1 MVVCLVFDIDDTIY
15 ENKTTQIIYDT
26 IQQDYEL
33 YQLMKRIHLPK
44 FVLTN
49 AVYEHANII
58 INKLGIE
65 NLMRKVYARDN
76 MNYMKPH
83 IECYKAVNKDI
94 SKVVRSD
101 DNKYIFF
108 DDLLENL
115 ETAKQLG
122 WSTVWINPKFH
133 EGNNYSYVD
142 RSFRTL
148 KDALKELNF

>member
-65 NLMRKVYARDN
+65 NLMRKIYARDN

-83 IECYKAVNKDI
+83 I
-94 SKVVRSD
+94 
-101 DNKYIFF
+101 
-108 DDLLENL
+108 
-115 ETAKQLG
+115 
-122 WSTVWINPKFH
+122 
-133 EGNNYSYVD
+133 
-142 RSFRTL
+142 
-148 KDALKELNF
+148 

>member
-76 MNYMKPH
+76 MNYMKEITTTKNGIVTVEIYRKNLSNGCWYRTCKSTQNEQDYN
-83 IECYKAVNKDI
+83 IEKK
-94 SKVVRSD
+94 KTLQ
-101 DNKYIFF
+101 
-108 DDLLENL
+108 DLCLL
-115 ETAKQLG
+115 ICL
-122 WSTVWINPKFH
+122 
-133 EGNNYSYVD
+133 GNNLLRD
-142 RSFRTL
+142 
-148 KDALKELNF
+148 

>member
-83 IECYKAVNKDI
+83 IECYKAVDKDI

-122 WSTVWINPKFH
+122 WVYCF
-133 EGNNYSYVD
+133 G
-142 RSFRTL
+142 
-148 KDALKELNF
+148 

>member
-1 MVVCLVFDIDDTIY
+1 MDKLKNIFGFLPFIK
-15 ENKTTQIIYDT
+15 N
-26 IQQDYEL
+26 
-33 YQLMKRIHLPK
+33 IHL
-44 FVLTN
+44 
-49 AVYEHANII
+49 
-58 INKLGIE
+58 NKSNIE
-65 NLMRKVYARDN
+65 NLIRKIYARDN

-94 SKVVRSD
+94 SKIVRSN

-108 DDLLENL
+108 DDLLQNL
-115 ETAKQLG
+115 ETAKQVG

-133 EGNNYSYVD
+133 EVHNYPYVD